1 MNLVRKFSSYY
12 KPHMKLFM
20 VDMFCALGIAGLDL
34 IFPILS
40 RNILNIYIP
49 DKNLRALVITA
60 VSMLILYLVRAIFNY
75 IVFYWGHVVG
85 VRMEYDMRR
94 DLFGHLHTMDI
105 SFFDS
110 ARTGK
115 LMSRLVNDLNLI
127 TELAH
132 HGPEDLFI
140 SIIMIFGS
148 FIILMNI
155 EWRLTLIIFFFI
167 PFIFVFAVWKS
178 MRMRKKFRTV
188 KEKIA
193 IVNSQIENS
202 LSGIRVS
209 KAFANEAFEEEKFQ
223 EGNMTFRLSRTDAF
237 KTMAEFYSTIY
248 LFMNLLTLVT
258 IAFGGYFV
266 FLERITYGDMLAFIL
281 YISFF
286 LEPLKKLT
294 NFAEQYQNG
303 MSGFERF
310 SELMAIEPKI
320 KNIDNP
326 KTLSN
331 VRGNISINNVSF
343 SYEDNEENKV
353 LKDVNIKID
362 AGKTVAL
369 VGPSGGGKT
378 TLCHLIPRF
387 YDVTKGQIQIDGE
400 NIKDFSIKSLRS
412 HIGLVQQNVFLF
424 TGTIRENIIYGN
436 LDATDEE
443 MIEAAKSASIHE
455 FITSLP
461 EGYDTFIGER
471 GIKLS
476 GGQKQRL
483 SIARVFLKNP
493 PILILDEATSA
504 LDNATEIVIQ
514 ESLERLSKGRTV
526 LVIAH
531 RLSTIKN
538 ADEIIVINDR
548 GIQEQGSHEELLE
561 SGGIYSDLY
570 KSQFKGFM

>member
-331 VRGNISINNVSF
+331 VKGNISINNVSF

>member
-1 MNLVRKFSSYY
+1 MNLIRKFSSYY

-20 VDMFCALGIAGLDL
+20 LDIFCALGIAGLDL
-34 IFPILS
+34 AFPILS

-49 DKNLRALVITA
+49 DKNLHALVVTA
-60 VSMLILYLVRAIFNY
+60 IAMLILYVVRAVFNY
-75 IVFYWGHVVG
+75 VVFYWGHVVG

-94 DLFGHLHTMDI
+94 DLFGHLHTMDM

-110 ARTGK
+110 SRTGK

-148 FIILMNI
+148 FIILLNI

-167 PFIFVFAVWKS
+167 PFIFIFAVWKS
-178 MRMRKKFRTV
+178 LKMRKKFRTV

-193 IVNSQIENS
+193 VVNSQIENS

-209 KAFANEAFEEEKFQ
+209 KAFANEEFEEEKFQ
-223 EGNMTFRLSRTDAF
+223 HGNMTFRLSRTDAF
-237 KTMAEFYSTIY
+237 KTMAEFYSTIF

-266 FLERITYGDMLAFIL
+266 FLDRISYGDLVAFIL

-310 SELMAIEPKI
+310 SEIMRIEPKI
-320 KNIDNP
+320 KNIENP
-326 KTLSN
+326 KILSH
-331 VRGNISINNVSF
+331 VKGDISIENVSF
-343 SYEDNEENKV
+343 SYEDNEKNKV
-353 LKDVNIKID
+353 LRDVNIKIE

-387 YDVTKGQIQIDGE
+387 YDVTGGEIKIDGE

-412 HIGLVQQNVFLF
+412 QIGLVQQNVFLF

-443 MIEAAKSASIHE
+443 MIEAAKNASIHE

-471 GIKLS
+471 GVKLS

-538 ADEIIVINDR
+538 ADEIIVINDS
-548 GIQEQGSHEELLE
+548 GIQEQGTHDQLLK

-570 KSQFKGFM
+570 KSQFKGFI

>member
-1 MNLVRKFSSYY
+1 
-12 KPHMKLFM
+12 MKLFM

-331 VRGNISINNVSF
+331 VKGNISINNVSF

>member
-1 MNLVRKFSSYY
+1 MNLIRKFSSYY

-34 IFPILS
+34 VFPLLS
-40 RNILNIYIP
+40 RNILNTYIP
-49 DKNLRALVITA
+49 DKNLRALVMTA
-60 VSMLILYLVRAIFNY
+60 VAMLVLYIVRAIFNY

-85 VRMEYDMRR
+85 VRMEYDMRK
-94 DLFGHLHTMDI
+94 DLFGHIHTMDI
-105 SFFDS
+105 SFFDNS
-110 ARTGK
+110 RTGK

-167 PFIFVFAVWKS
+167 PFIFIFAVWKS
-178 MRMRKKFRTV
+178 MRMRKKFRKV

-248 LFMNLLTLVT
+248 LFMNLLTLAT

-266 FLERITYGDMLAFIL
+266 YLERITYGDMLAFIL

-310 SELMAIEPKI
+310 SELMAIKPKI
-320 KNIDNP
+320 KNIENP
-326 KTLSN
+326 KTLSD
-331 VRGNISINNVSF
+331 VTGDISIENVSF

-353 LKDVNIKID
+353 LKDVNIKIK
-362 AGKTVAL
+362 AGKTIAL

-387 YDVTKGQIQIDGE
+387 YDVTNGEIKIDGE

-443 MIEAAKSASIHE
+443 MIEAARSASIHDY
-455 FITSLP
+455 ITSLP

-504 LDNATEIVIQ
+504 LDNATELVIQ

-538 ADEIIVINDR
+538 ADEIIVINDS
-548 GIQEQGSHEELLE
+548 GIQEQGSHDQLLE
-561 SGGIYSDLY
+561 SGGIYSELY
-570 KSQFKGFM
+570 RSQFKGFM

>member
-1 MNLVRKFSSYY
+1 MNLIRKFSSYY

-34 IFPILS
+34 VFPLLS
-40 RNILNIYIP
+40 RNILNTYIP
-49 DKNLRALVITA
+49 DKNLRALVMTA
-60 VSMLILYLVRAIFNY
+60 VAMLVLYIVRAIFNY

-85 VRMEYDMRR
+85 VRMEYDMRK
-94 DLFGHLHTMDI
+94 DLFGHIHTMDI
-105 SFFDS
+105 SFFDNS
-110 ARTGK
+110 RTGK

-167 PFIFVFAVWKS
+167 PFIFIFAVWKS
-178 MRMRKKFRTV
+178 MRMRKKFRKV

-248 LFMNLLTLVT
+248 LFMNLLTLAT
-258 IAFGGYFV
+258 ITFGGYFV
-266 FLERITYGDMLAFIL
+266 YLERITYGDMLAFIL

-310 SELMAIEPKI
+310 SELMAIKPKI
-320 KNIDNP
+320 KNIENP
-326 KTLSN
+326 KTLSD
-331 VRGNISINNVSF
+331 VTGDISIENVSF

-353 LKDVNIKID
+353 LKDVNIKIK
-362 AGKTVAL
+362 AGKTIAL

-387 YDVTKGQIQIDGE
+387 YDVTNGEIKIDGE

-443 MIEAAKSASIHE
+443 MIEAARSASIHDY
-455 FITSLP
+455 ITSLP

-504 LDNATEIVIQ
+504 LDNATELVIQ

-538 ADEIIVINDR
+538 ADEIIVINDS
-548 GIQEQGSHEELLE
+548 GIQEQGSHEDLLE
-561 SGGIYSDLY
+561 SGGIYSNLY

>member
-1 MNLVRKFSSYY
+1 
-12 KPHMKLFM
+12 MKLFM
-20 VDMFCALGIAGLDL
+20 VDMFCALGIASLDL
-34 IFPILS
+34 VFPLLS
-40 RNILNIYIP
+40 RNILNTYIP
-49 DKNLRALVITA
+49 DKNLRALVMTA
-60 VSMLILYLVRAIFNY
+60 VAMLILYIVRAIFNY

-85 VRMEYDMRR
+85 VRMEYDMRK
-94 DLFGHLHTMDI
+94 DLFGHIHTMDI
-105 SFFDS
+105 SFFDNS
-110 ARTGK
+110 RTGK

-167 PFIFVFAVWKS
+167 PFIFIFAVWKS
-178 MRMRKKFRTV
+178 MRMRKKLRKV

-248 LFMNLLTLVT
+248 LFMNLLTLAT

-266 FLERITYGDMLAFIL
+266 YLERISYGDMLAFIL

-320 KNIDNP
+320 KNIENP
-326 KTLSN
+326 KTLSD
-331 VRGNISINNVSF
+331 VTGDISIENVSF

-353 LKDVNIKID
+353 LKDVNIKIK
-362 AGKTVAL
+362 AGKTIAL

-387 YDVTKGQIQIDGE
+387 YDVTNGEIKIDGE

-443 MIEAAKSASIHE
+443 MIEAARSASIHDY
-455 FITSLP
+455 ITSLP

-504 LDNATEIVIQ
+504 LDNATELVIQ

-538 ADEIIVINDR
+538 ADEIIVINDS
-548 GIQEQGSHEELLE
+548 GIQEQGSHEDLLE
-561 SGGIYSDLY
+561 SDGIYSNLY

>member
-1 MNLVRKFSSYY
+1 MNLIRKFSSYY

-34 IFPILS
+34 VFPLLS
-40 RNILNIYIP
+40 RNILNTYIP
-49 DKNLRALVITA
+49 DKNLRALVMTA
-60 VSMLILYLVRAIFNY
+60 VAMLVLYIVRAIFNY

-85 VRMEYDMRR
+85 VRMEYDMRK
-94 DLFGHLHTMDI
+94 DLFGHIHTMDI
-105 SFFDS
+105 SFFDNS
-110 ARTGK
+110 RTGK

-155 EWRLTLIIFFFI
+155 EWKLTLIIFFFI
-167 PFIFVFAVWKS
+167 PFIFIFAVWKS
-178 MRMRKKFRTV
+178 LKMRKKFRTV

-202 LSGIRVS
+202 LSGIRVA

-248 LFMNLLTLVT
+248 LFMNLLTLAT

-266 FLERITYGDMLAFIL
+266 YLERITYGDMLAFIL

-320 KNIDNP
+320 KNIENP
-326 KTLSN
+326 KTLSD
-331 VRGNISINNVSF
+331 VTGDISIENVSF

-353 LKDVNIKID
+353 LKDVNIKIK
-362 AGKTVAL
+362 AGKTIAL

-387 YDVTKGQIQIDGE
+387 YDVTNGEIKIDGE

-443 MIEAAKSASIHE
+443 MIEAARSASIHDY
-455 FITSLP
+455 ITSLP

-504 LDNATEIVIQ
+504 LDNATELVIQ

-538 ADEIIVINDR
+538 ADEIIVINDS
-548 GIQEQGSHEELLE
+548 GIQEQGSHEDLLE
-561 SGGIYSDLY
+561 SGGIYSNLY

>member
-331 VRGNISINNVSF
+331 VRGNISIN
-343 SYEDNEENKV
+343 KV

>member
-1 MNLVRKFSSYY
+1 MNLIRKFSSYY

-20 VDMFCALGIAGLDL
+20 VDMFCALGIASLDL
-34 IFPILS
+34 VFPLLS
-40 RNILNIYIP
+40 RNILNTYIP
-49 DKNLRALVITA
+49 DKNLRALVMTA
-60 VSMLILYLVRAIFNY
+60 VAMLILYIVRAIFNY

-85 VRMEYDMRR
+85 VRMEYDMRK
-94 DLFGHLHTMDI
+94 DLFGHIHTMDI
-105 SFFDS
+105 SFFDNS
-110 ARTGK
+110 RTGK

-167 PFIFVFAVWKS
+167 PFIFIFAVWKS
-178 MRMRKKFRTV
+178 MRMRKKFRKV

-248 LFMNLLTLVT
+248 LFMNLLTLAT

-266 FLERITYGDMLAFIL
+266 YLERISYGDMLAFIL

-320 KNIDNP
+320 KNIENP
-326 KTLSN
+326 KTLSD
-331 VRGNISINNVSF
+331 VTGDISIENVSF

-353 LKDVNIKID
+353 LKDVNIKIK
-362 AGKTVAL
+362 AGKTIAL

-387 YDVTKGQIQIDGE
+387 YDVTNGEIKIDGE

-443 MIEAAKSASIHE
+443 MIEAARSASIHDY
-455 FITSLP
+455 ITSLP

-504 LDNATEIVIQ
+504 LDNATELVIQ

-538 ADEIIVINDR
+538 ADEIIVINDS
-548 GIQEQGSHEELLE
+548 GIQEQGSHEDLLE
-561 SGGIYSDLY
+561 SDGIYSNLY